1 MPNIFDIL
9 GPVMIGPSSSHTA
22 GAARMGNM
30 ARTLLGSEPVET
42 KIHLHGSFAE
52 TGKGHGTDRAI
63 VGGLLGMKPDDSHI
77 PFAFDEAKERGL
89 KYEIDTVA
97 LRDAHPNT
105 AVIELTGAD
114 GKQLVMQASSIGGG
128 RIVVNKL
135 DGIDV
140 NFTGNFNT
148 LVIRNQDENGAVAAV
163 TSILSQ
169 IRVNVAN
176 MSLCRHKRGGDALMV
191 IETDQHVKPN
201 QVEFLSELPGI
212 ISVTYYDKEE
222 AADTYTGTRKSVSG
236 LVGGDGIKMRQY
248 AMRGAAMSGGYVCD
262 VIAEALSMAES
273 NACMRRIVAA
283 PTAGACGVLPA
294 VLLPLCNYEE
304 ITQHQLLEAL
314 YVASGIGAVIAH
326 RACISGAAGG
336 CQAEIGTAA
345 AMAAGALVAI
355 KGGTGAQIG
364 HAVAMALKNLMGL
377 ICDPVAGLVEVPC
390 VKRNVIGAVDA
401 VSAADMALAGVESR
415 IPVDEVIDA
424 MGDVGRRMPVEFRE
438 TALGGLATTPTGQ
451 EIKHCMNKKEE

>member
-89 KYEIDTVA
+89 KYEIDAVA

-148 LVIRNQDENGAVAAV
+148 LVIRNQDEN
-163 TSILSQ
+163 LS
-169 IRVNVAN
+169 
-176 MSLCRHKRGGDALMV
+176 
-191 IETDQHVKPN
+191 
-201 QVEFLSELPGI
+201 
-212 ISVTYYDKEE
+212 
-222 AADTYTGTRKSVSG
+222 
-236 LVGGDGIKMRQY
+236 
-248 AMRGAAMSGGYVCD
+248 
-262 VIAEALSMAES
+262 
-273 NACMRRIVAA
+273 
-283 PTAGACGVLPA
+283 
-294 VLLPLCNYEE
+294 
-304 ITQHQLLEAL
+304 
-314 YVASGIGAVIAH
+314 
-326 RACISGAAGG
+326 
-336 CQAEIGTAA
+336 
-345 AMAAGALVAI
+345 
-355 KGGTGAQIG
+355 
-364 HAVAMALKNLMGL
+364 L
-377 ICDPVAGLVEVPC
+377 IH
-390 VKRNVIGAVDA
+390 I
-401 VSAADMALAGVESR
+401 
-415 IPVDEVIDA
+415 
-424 MGDVGRRMPVEFRE
+424 
-438 TALGGLATTPTGQ
+438 
-451 EIKHCMNKKEE
+451 